1 MRRRLAPDT
10 GWCTI
15 LPAVEQRIG
24 SSKQPLEGAGLDPAY
39 IPGLTVPGS
48 REPENTTDA
57 DESTAP
63 AKPAG
68 AAREADAGAEAETA
82 GEAEAEADVKT
93 AEAAED
99 TAVEAEAE
107 AENTAV
113 EAEVAADGPVF
124 EASDRRASILAN
136 AAGVRLHLDD
146 QECEFRWDEIAA
158 VETASPRFGRRF
170 TVTVHTPQ
178 SRWYFIEIEASSRSR
193 FAEWEKQ
200 LDDVLDAYFE
210 EDAGEPASPEKA
222 ESAEPAESPE
232 DAVPEGGA
240 KDEDA

>member
-39 IPGLTVPGS
+39 VPGLTVPGS

-57 DESTAP
+57 DEPTAP

-68 AAREADAGAEAETA
+68 AAREADADAEAETA
-82 GEAEAEADVKT
+82 GETEAEADVKT

-99 TAVEAEAE
+99 
-107 AENTAV
+107 TAV

-210 EDAGEPASPEKA
+210 EDAGEPASSEKA
-222 ESAEPAESPE
+222 ESTESTEPAESPE
-232 DAVPEGGA
+232 DAVPKGGA